1 MSEQVILVDKNDN
14 IIGTEEKLKAHQLG
28 LLHRAFSIF
37 VLRRTP
43 DLELLMQKRALTKY
57 HSGGLW
63 TNSCCGHPRPS
74 EPLMEA
80 AARRLKE
87 EIGLSL
93 PLKEIGVFTYK
104 ADVGNNL
111 TEHEIDHILIGY
123 WEGEPIMPNPEE
135 VETLQWH
142 NLDQTLVEMNQNPS
156 LFTVWV
162 REGLEMVINF
172 AKNGKL

>member
-1 MSEQVILVDKNDN
+1 MSKQVILVDKNDN

-37 VLRRTP
+37 VLRRNP

-63 TNSCCGHPRPS
+63 TNSCCGHPTPS

-80 AARRLKE
+80 ATRRLKE

-123 WEGEPIMPNPEE
+123 WEGEPIIPNPEE

-142 NLDQTLVEMNQNPS
+142 NLDQTLVEMNQDPS

-172 AKNGKL
+172 AKK

>member
-123 WEGEPIMPNPEE
+123 WEGETIRPNPEE
-135 VETLQWH
+135 EETLQWH
-142 NLDQTLVEMNQNPS
+142 N
-156 LFTVWV
+156 
-162 REGLEMVINF
+162 
-172 AKNGKL
+172 

>member
-14 IIGTEEKLKAHQLG
+14 IIGVEEKLNAHQLG
-28 LLHRAFSIF
+28 LLHRAFTIF
-37 VLRRTP
+37 ILRRNP
-43 DLELLMQKRALTKY
+43 ELELLIQKRALTKY

-74 EPLMEA
+74 ETLIEA
-80 AARRLKE
+80 ATRRLKE
-87 EIGLSL
+87 EIGLSLSL

-104 ADVGNNL
+104 ADVRNNL

-123 WEGEPIMPNPEE
+123 WEGELITPNPEE
-135 VETLQWH
+135 VEILQWR
-142 NLDQTLVEMNQNPS
+142 NLNQTLVEMNKHPS

-162 REGLEMVINF
+162 KEGLEMVINF
-172 AKNGKL
+172 TKK

>member
-80 AARRLKE
+80 AARRLNE

-123 WEGEPIMPNPEE
+123 WEGETISPNPEE

-142 NLDQTLVEMNQNPS
+142 NLDQTLSEMNQYPS

-162 REGLEMVINF
+162 KEGLEMVINL
-172 AKNGKL
+172 AKNKE

>member
-14 IIGTEEKLKAHQLG
+14 IIGVEEKLKAHQLG

-37 VLRRTP
+37 ILRRNP
-43 DLELLMQKRALTKY
+43 ELELLMQKRALTKY

-87 EIGLSL
+87 EIGLSI
-93 PLKEIGVFTYK
+93 PLKEIGTFTYK
-104 ADVGNNL
+104 AHVGNNL

-123 WEGEPIMPNPEE
+123 WEGQLTAPNPEE

-142 NLDQTLVEMNQNPS
+142 NLNETLAEMNKHPS
-156 LFTVWV
+156 LFTVWGK
-162 REGLEMVINF
+162 EGLEMVVNF
-172 AKNGKL
+172 TKK

>member
-37 VLRRTP
+37 VLRRNP

-63 TNSCCGHPRPS
+63 TNSCCGHPTPS

-80 AARRLKE
+80 ATRRLKE

-123 WEGEPIMPNPEE
+123 WEGEPIIPNPEE

-142 NLDQTLVEMNQNPS
+142 NLDQTLVEMNQDPS

-172 AKNGKL
+172 AKK

>member
-14 IIGTEEKLKAHQLG
+14 IIGIEEKLKAHQLG
-28 LLHRAFSIF
+28 FLHRAFSIF
-37 VLRRTP
+37 ILRRNP
-43 DLELLMQKRALTKY
+43 ELELLMQKRALTKY
-57 HSGGLW
+57 HSGGVW

-87 EIGLSL
+87 EIGLSI
-93 PLKEIGVFTYK
+93 PLKEIGTFTYK
-104 ADVGNNL
+104 AHVGNNL

-123 WEGEPIMPNPEE
+123 WEGQLTAPNSEE

-142 NLDQTLVEMNQNPS
+142 NLNETLAEMNKHPS

-162 REGLEMVINF
+162 KEGLEMVVNF
-172 AKNGKL
+172 TKK

>member
-123 WEGEPIMPNPEE
+123 WEGETIIPNPEE
-135 VETLQWH
+135 VETLKWH
-142 NLDQTLVEMNQNPS
+142 NLDQTLSEMNQYPS

-162 REGLEMVINF
+162 KEGLEMVINL
-172 AKNGKL
+172 AKNKE